1 MYFLQFVSILSWTN
15 PFKPGQ
21 SSPKPGSWSLY
32 SEVIPVKC
40 VKPLEIFVV
49 YFTNFED
56 CNLILMIK
64 FKLSKNIKLSN
75 GHRRSMCFL
84 SNQVIDFA
92 VDLAQ
97 VK

>member
-1 MYFLQFVSILSWTN
+1 
-15 PFKPGQ
+15 
-21 SSPKPGSWSLY
+21 
-32 SEVIPVKC
+32 
-40 VKPLEIFVV
+40 
-49 YFTNFED
+49 
-56 CNLILMIK
+56 MIK